1 MLTYELDLLSL
12 AKFSAFNQQNDS
24 LTKRLISEPN
34 SDIIS
39 YPQVKDPNLIDSQD
53 WPIGI
58 CLTEFHLAI
67 FYRSNVK
74 ILCLLNKEIVL
85 NQKFDSKY
93 GKTIGIWS
101 DMETG
106 DFGCFTNQS
115 IIKYLAIKESRKI
128 WRIYL
133 SKNEFDL
140 AKQYTRVIIFFI
152 FRNILFIFK

>member
-101 DMETG
+101 DMETNQLFKYRILALMYPTSNQNVNS
-106 DFGCFTNQS
+106 FGNIINEQIHKTN
-115 IIKYLAIKESRKI
+115 
-128 WRIYL
+128 
-133 SKNEFDL
+133 
-140 AKQYTRVIIFFI
+140 
-152 FRNILFIFK
+152 